1 MIISETT
8 AKLFSSMIKAR
19 TEIESV
25 IKDKNGYG
33 YKYATL
39 DNVINMLKGVLP
51 KYGLGFAQFPESI
64 NGKDGVTTIVMH
76 ESGEYMSARYEMEA
90 TEMKGTNLTQQK
102 GASITYTRRYSLCS
116 VFGIPTEED
125 TDGVIEEE
133 KSSVKEEKSS
143 VEDIIKGIEEKM
155 TLDNWK
161 GFYARAIEL
170 YPKGTEE
177 FKLWSKIF
185 NDVKKDLESHQ
196 TKEELQAENEFLDS
210 MAGDIT
216 QDYYD

>member
-8 AKLFSSMIKAR
+8 SKLFSALIKAR
-19 TEIESV
+19 TEIETV
-25 IKDKNGYG
+25 IKDKDGYG

-39 DNVINMLKGVLP
+39 DNVISMLKGVLP

-102 GASITYTRRYSLCS
+102 GASITYTRRYALCS

-125 TDGVIEEE
+125 TDGTVDTPNKPAKRAET
-133 KSSVKEEKSS
+133 KSS
-143 VEDIIKGIEEKM
+143 VEDIIKGIETSM
-155 TLDNWK
+155 TIDNCK
-161 GFYARAIEL
+161 RFYAKAIEQ
-170 YPKGTEE
+170 YDKGTPEFSKWVKVWADKKTELEKAQTKADLDEE
-177 FKLWSKIF
+177 FK
-185 NDVKKDLESHQ
+185 VLEQ
-196 TKEELQAENEFLDS
+196 
-210 MAGDIT
+210 M
-216 QDYYD
+216 

>member
-8 AKLFSSMIKAR
+8 SKLFSALIKAR
-19 TEIESV
+19 TEIETV
-25 IKDKNGYG
+25 IKDKDGYG

-39 DNVINMLKGVLP
+39 DNVISMLKGVLP

-102 GASITYTRRYSLCS
+102 GASITYTRRYALCS

-125 TDGVIEEE
+125 TDGVDTVDTPNKPAKRAET
-133 KSSVKEEKSS
+133 KSS
-143 VEDIIKGIEEKM
+143 VEDIIKGIETSM
-155 TLDNWK
+155 TIDNCK
-161 GFYARAIEL
+161 RFYAKAIEQ
-170 YPKGTEE
+170 YDKGTPEYSKWVKVWADKKTELEKAQTKADLDEE
-177 FKLWSKIF
+177 FK
-185 NDVKKDLESHQ
+185 VLEQ
-196 TKEELQAENEFLDS
+196 
-210 MAGDIT
+210 M
-216 QDYYD
+216 

>member
-8 AKLFSSMIKAR
+8 AKLFSSLIKAR

-102 GASITYTRRYSLCS
+102 GASITYTRRYSMCS

-125 TDGVIEEE
+125 TDGVVE
-133 KSSVKEEKSS
+133 EEKSS

-161 GFYARAIEL
+161 GFYKRAIEL
-170 YPKGTEE
+170 YPKGTPEYIE
-177 FKLWSKIF
+177 WSAIF
-185 NDVKKDLESHQ
+185 NQKKKELEGNQ
-196 TKEELQAENEFLDS
+196 TKDSLQEDA
-210 MAGDIT
+210 
-216 QDYYD
+216 DYLNNI